1 MNVADLSQ
9 DEILDALDEIIAKTV
24 SCINDHEL
32 GTDGCGGN
40 IRQRVIK
47 CLEAN
52 EGKNNACA
60 HCGPKHFPDFPSHDI
75 VQRAIELIP
84 NTNKEKRNIQV
95 AYSITTDILI
105 IFDRIRIMSLRYGKD
120 DGEIAECL
128 ERMKLYLLGSRYV
141 ASKVKKITSLQ
152 KKAAALFH
160 EQDPDKRT
168 IKQSDFLHDFT
179 REKKNLT
186 DFRLKILGKIKECL
200 SS

>member
-1 MNVADLSQ
+1 MNVAELSQ
-9 DEILDALDEIIAKTV
+9 DEILDALDEIIANTV

-40 IRQRVIK
+40 VRQRVIN

-60 HCGPKHFPDFPSHDI
+60 HCGPIHFPDFPSHDI

-84 NTNKEKRNIQV
+84 NTNQEKINIQV

-128 ERMKLYLLGSRYV
+128 ERMKPYSLGSRYV
-141 ASKVKKITSLQ
+141 TSKVKKITSLQ

>member
-60 HCGPKHFPDFPSHDI
+60 HCGPIHFPDFPSHDI

-84 NTNKEKRNIQV
+84 NTNQEKRNIQV
-95 AYSITTDILI
+95 AYAVTTDILV

-128 ERMKLYLLGSRYV
+128 KHMKPYLLGSRYV

-160 EQDPDKRT
+160 EQDPDK
-168 IKQSDFLHDFT
+168 KQVKQADFLNIFT
-179 REKKNLT
+179 QEKKSLT
-186 DFRLKILGKIKECL
+186 NFRVKILRKIKECL

>member
-60 HCGPKHFPDFPSHDI
+60 HCGPIHFPDFPSHDI

-84 NTNKEKRNIQV
+84 KRVHTIPIII
-95 AYSITTDILI
+95 SI
-105 IFDRIRIMSLRYGKD
+105 
-120 DGEIAECL
+120 
-128 ERMKLYLLGSRYV
+128 
-141 ASKVKKITSLQ
+141 
-152 KKAAALFH
+152 
-160 EQDPDKRT
+160 
-168 IKQSDFLHDFT
+168 
-179 REKKNLT
+179 
-186 DFRLKILGKIKECL
+186 L
-200 SS
+200 STQAGICIPQ

>member
-1 MNVADLSQ
+1 
-9 DEILDALDEIIAKTV
+9 
-24 SCINDHEL
+24 
-32 GTDGCGGN
+32 
-40 IRQRVIK
+40 
-47 CLEAN
+47 
-52 EGKNNACA
+52 
-60 HCGPKHFPDFPSHDI
+60 
-75 VQRAIELIP
+75 
-84 NTNKEKRNIQV
+84 
-95 AYSITTDILI
+95 
-105 IFDRIRIMSLRYGKD
+105 MSLRYGKD

-128 ERMKLYLLGSRYV
+128 KHMKPYLLGSRYV